1 MQKKQRPAWLILM
14 CTLLMAWGSLLSAVT
29 PLHALPAHDA
39 VPATP
44 AHPAATPIAA
54 TDEDH
59 VLPCHD
65 RAADAA
71 SDHRITSHA
80 TTSHDDCPDC
90 AQSLCQQLCHWL
102 TMPGHTAV
110 VSVTPPPHVFAQWLM
125 DNPRLGHPSLLLR
138 PPQNT

>member
-14 CTLLMAWGSLLSAVT
+14 CTLLMAWCSLLSAVT
-29 PLHALPAHDA
+29 PLHALPAHGAVATHPAA
-39 VPATP
+39 VPA
-44 AHPAATPIAA
+44 AA

-59 VLPCHD
+59 ASPCHD

-102 TMPGHTAV
+102 TMPGHTAA
-110 VSVTPPPHVFAQWLM
+110 VSATPPLHVFARWFI
-125 DNPRLGHPSLLLR
+125 DNPRLGHPSL
-138 PPQNT
+138 

>member
-1 MQKKQRPAWLILM
+1 MQKKPRPAWLILL
-14 CTLLMAWGSLLSAVT
+14 CTLLVAWGSLLSAVT

-44 AHPAATPIAA
+44 AHPAATPVAA

-59 VLPCHD
+59 ALPCHD

-71 SDHRITSHA
+71 PDHRFTSHSA
-80 TTSHDDCPDC
+80 TSHDDCPDC

-102 TMPGHTAV
+102 TMPGHTAA
-110 VSVTPPPHVFAQWLM
+110 VSATPPLHVFARWFI

-138 PPQNT
+138 PPQHA